1 VSRRF
6 EAIYN
11 LGVFLAAGMIGC
23 SSPGSGK
30 QEKILYPDRVH
41 NLLKEADRLQDH
53 GWLREAIELI
63 QVGLVDFPT
72 SPPLQDRLAELRSM
86 RQVCFMSDWNEAR
99 SLIGRKSFTTALVV
113 LERIVRYGDEEM
125 IRRAREKMEEI
136 RSTAPN
142 VIPSKGPG

>member
-1 VSRRF
+1 
-6 EAIYN
+6 
-11 LGVFLAAGMIGC
+11 MIGC
-23 SSPGSGK
+23 SGSPTGK

-41 NLLKEADRLQDH
+41 NLLKQADRFQDH

-63 QVGLVDFPT
+63 QEGLVDFPT

-86 RQVCFMSDWNEAR
+86 RQVCFMTDWNEAR
-99 SLIGRKSFTTALVV
+99 SLIGRKSFATALVV

-136 RSTAPN
+136 RSTAPIG
-142 VIPSKGPG
+142 IPSKGPDQRPG